1 MTDEE
6 KERYKVRYGDLAPS
20 LQEMFN
26 TFITQSQYDEGKI
39 KLEDLKGLIGDLVI
53 TIGYTKPTKYSALK
67 NVYFNSVN
75 ILPSAVNDT
84 GSWQNAVML
93 LGTNYVVGG
102 NKTPEPI

>member
-6 KERYKVRYGDLAPS
+6 KEIYKVRFGDLAPS
-20 LQEMFN
+20 LQALFN
-26 TFITQSQYDEGKI
+26 AFITQSQYDDGKI

-67 NVYFNSVN
+67 NIHFNSVN
-75 ILPSAVNDT
+75 ILPSAVSDN
-84 GSWQNAVML
+84 GSWQNVVMP

-102 NKTPEPI
+102 NQTPEAI